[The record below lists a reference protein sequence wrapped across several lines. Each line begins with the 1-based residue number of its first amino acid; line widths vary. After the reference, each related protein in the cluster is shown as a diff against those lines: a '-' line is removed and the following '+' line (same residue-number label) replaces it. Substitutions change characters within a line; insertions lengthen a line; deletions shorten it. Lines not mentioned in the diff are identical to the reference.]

1 MDINIPKMAPQFLT
15 DIGWEGAKIEPLA
28 DDASF
33 RRYFR
38 VKKADKQAVLMD
50 APPPHEDPKPYINMT
65 HYLCDN
71 GFRAPKIYGQNLDY
85 GLVLIEDFGDRRMRE
100 YLDISPQDEGN
111 IYKQA
116 IDIIIDLPK
125 TVPADVAF
133 YDEAVYM
140 REVQLLS
147 EWYLPAAKLSVDTDH
162 YDNLWRKVLR
172 PLYDA
177 PKTTVLRDYH
187 AENIMLLA
195 DGALGI
201 IDYQDA
207 LIGHQGY
214 DLVSLLQD
222 ARRDVSPAL
231 EQEMLQYYCAQTN
244 MGEEFLTHY
253 AILGAQRNSKI
264 IGIFTRLSARDGKH
278 KYLDY
283 LPRMWGL
290 LERDL
295 EHPDLIALKQWFDE
309 NIPQSVRY
317 DKIEGLY
324 ES

>member
-1 MDINIPKMAPQFLT
+1 MDMNIPKMALQFLM
-15 DIGWEGAKIEPLA
+15 DIGWEASKIEPLA

-38 VKKADKQAVLMD
+38 VKKDDKQAVLMD

-65 HYLCDN
+65 HYLCEN
-71 GFRAPKIYGQNLDY
+71 GFRAPQIYGQNLDH
-85 GLVLIEDFGDRRMRE
+85 GLVLIEDFGDSRMRE
-100 YLDISPQDEGN
+100 HLDICPEDEVN

-125 TVPADVAF
+125 KQPAKVNN
-133 YDEAVYM
+133 YDEAVYIN
-140 REVQLLS
+140 EVQLLS
-147 EWYLPAAKLSVDTDH
+147 KWYLPAAKLSVDTDH
-162 YDNLWRKVLR
+162 YDNLWREALR
-172 PLYDA
+172 PLYNA

-207 LIGHQGY
+207 LIGHQAY

-231 EQEMLQYYCAQTN
+231 EQKMLQYYCEKTN

-264 IGIFTRLSARDGKH
+264 IGIFARLSARDGKH
-278 KYLDY
+278 KYLNY

-317 DKIEGLY
+317 NKIEGLY